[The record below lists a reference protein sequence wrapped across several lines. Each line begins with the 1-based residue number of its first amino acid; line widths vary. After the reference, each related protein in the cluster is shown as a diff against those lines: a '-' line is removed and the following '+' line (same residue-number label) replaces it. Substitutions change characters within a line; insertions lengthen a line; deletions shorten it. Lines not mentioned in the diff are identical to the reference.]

1 MNDDILLPNS
11 FQNQEIK
18 IDVVTIFSTQTL
30 FKFLLIVSITSY
42 RKKMQFRIR
51 FCIGCHVPLIY
62 CSLEVYTSIFDLMN
76 LVLLIL

>member
-30 FKFLLIVSITSY
+30 FKFLFVVNY
-42 RKKMQFRIR
+42 
-51 FCIGCHVPLIY
+51 
-62 CSLEVYTSIFDLMN
+62 
-76 LVLLIL
+76 IL